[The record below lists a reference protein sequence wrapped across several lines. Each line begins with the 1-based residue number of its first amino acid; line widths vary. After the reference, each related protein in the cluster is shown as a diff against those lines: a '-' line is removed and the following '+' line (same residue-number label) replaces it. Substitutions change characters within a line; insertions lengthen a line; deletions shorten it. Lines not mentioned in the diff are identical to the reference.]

1 MYSKDTVELAVAYK
15 EKGHTFAELKAV
27 FGMTLVQSDR
37 AGLNLEFPA
46 LRETSTT

>member
-27 FGMTLVQSDR
+27 FGMTDKTYYSCKEK
-37 AGLNLEFPA
+37 LENGY
-46 LRETSTT
+46 